1 MTDREDRTEQPRP
14 VVDHDGAVPE
24 LGEIDP
30 DLTEAVLERAPTMDI
45 TKGNVLRNV
54 LYMGVPSMIGFGAM
68 TIYSLTDIYWV
79 SRLGT
84 APVAAITLFAAIAWV
99 FGSANQIIGTGS
111 VALISRRFG
120 EKRME
125 ATRDVIRQ
133 TLLLKFGIAIIMG
146 LLGLLIAPHV
156 LRIMTDDPEVHR
168 LAMAYGRIRFAF
180 LPFMFTSYSIYTAF
194 RGVGDAPKAMYIML
208 MSTVLNV
215 GLDPLFI
222 FGFNMGIAGAAW
234 ATAVSAAAAVFVGI
248 GVLSAGWGNIT
259 VPIWTRFHPR
269 IRVMVEILKIGLP
282 AGLNGFLRSLAHWY
296 VATLVATFGTIVVA
310 AYGVSLRIMELGIL
324 FAIGLE
330 LGCGAIVG
338 QNLGANQKDR
348 AHEAVVKATLLV
360 LVLTGVLGAIEV
372 VFAREILGVFATD
385 PAVLAAG
392 VPLLKLLAIAQ
403 IMIGMHI
410 VLSAAFYGSGNTWPP
425 TVIAAI
431 TEWGVQ
437 IPLILGAIYVLHTSE
452 LGVWWS
458 MFIAASIEV
467 VLTYYWFRRGKWK
480 DRKV

>member
-1 MTDREDRTEQPRP
+1 MADDPRHNP
-14 VVDHDGAVPE
+14 MDDAVIEHDGIVPE
-24 LGEIDP
+24 LGEIAP
-30 DLTEAVLERAPTMDI
+30 DVSEAVLERTPRMDI
-45 TKGNVLRNV
+45 TKGNVLKNV
-54 LYMGVPSMIGFGAM
+54 LYMGIPSMIGFGAM

-125 ATRDVIRQ
+125 DTRDIIRQ

-156 LRIMTDDPEVHR
+156 LKIMTDDPEVHR
-168 LAMAYGRIRFAF
+168 LAMAYGNIRFAF
-180 LPFMFTSYSIYTAF
+180 LPFMFSSYTIYTAL

-222 FGFNMGIAGAAW
+222 FGFDMGIAGAAW

-248 GVLSAGWGNIT
+248 WVLSAGKASIT
-259 VPIWTRFHPR
+259 VPIWTRFQPR
-269 IRVMVEILKIGLP
+269 VRVMLDILKIGMP
-282 AGLNGFLRSLAHWY
+282 AGLNGFLRSVSHWY
-296 VATLVATFGTIVVA
+296 IATLVATFGTIVVA

-338 QNLGANQKDR
+338 QNLGAHQKER

-360 LVLTGVLGAIEV
+360 LLITGVLGAIEI
-372 VFAREILGVFATD
+372 VFARGILGVFAHD

-392 VPLLKLLAIAQ
+392 VPLIKLMAIAQ
-403 IMIGMHI
+403 IMIAMHI
-410 VLSAAFYGSGNTWPP
+410 VLSSAFFGSGNTWPP

-431 TEWGVQ
+431 IEWGVQ
-437 IPLILGAIYVLHTSE
+437 IPLILGAIHVLHTSE

-467 VLTYYWFRRGKWK
+467 VLTYFWFRRGKWK

>member
-1 MTDREDRTEQPRP
+1 MTDREDRTEQTAPGI
-14 VVDHDGAVPE
+14 DHDGVAPE
-24 LGEIDP
+24 LAELDP
-30 DLTEAVLERAPTMDI
+30 DLTEAVLERTPKMDI
-45 TKGNVLRNV
+45 TKGNVLKNV
-54 LYMGVPSMIGFGAM
+54 LYMGIPSMIGFGAM

-84 APVAAITLFAAIAWV
+84 APVAAITLFAAIAWI

-120 EKRME
+120 ERRME
-125 ATRDVIRQ
+125 ETRDVIRQ

-146 LLGLLIAPHV
+146 ALGLLIAPHV
-156 LRIMTDDPEVHR
+156 LKIMTDDLEVHR
-168 LAMAYGRIRFAF
+168 LAMAYGNIRFAF
-180 LPFMFTSYSIYTAF
+180 LPFMFSSYTIYTAL
-194 RGVGDAPKAMYIML
+194 RGVGDAPKAMYVML

-248 GVLSAGWGNIT
+248 WVLSSGKSNIT

-269 IRVMVEILKIGLP
+269 IRVMVDILKIGIP
-282 AGLNGFLRSLAHWY
+282 AGINGLLRSVAHWY
-296 VATLVATFGTIVVA
+296 VATLVATFGTVVVA
-310 AYGVSLRIMELGIL
+310 AYGVSMRIMELGIL
-324 FAIGLE
+324 FAVGLE

-338 QNLGANQKDR
+338 QNLGAHHKDR

-372 VFAREILGVFATD
+372 FGARAILGVFADD

-392 VPLLKLLAIAQ
+392 VPLIKLMAIAQ
-403 IMIGMHI
+403 IMIAMHI
-410 VLSAAFYGSGNTWPP
+410 VMSSAFYGSGNTWPP

-437 IPLILGAIYVLHTSE
+437 IPLILVAVHVLHTSE

-458 MFIAASIEV
+458 IFIAASIEV
-467 VLTYYWFRRGKWK
+467 MLTYFWFRRGKWK